1 MSDESWMNDPE
12 WNAYVTHV
20 RSSLIPMLENTALTI
35 SLAPDDPKGTDIKF
49 AIELGL
55 SIMLD
60 KPIIVVLNTEAELP
74 PMLAKIAHAVVRGN
88 IDNPATQ
95 AELMAAITSIPEM
108 EGSDD

>member
-1 MSDESWMNDPE
+1 MADESWMEDPE

-20 RSSLIPMLENTALTI
+20 RSSLIPMLEDSAMTI

-60 KPIIVVLNTEAELP
+60 KPIIVIIRDAGELP
-74 PMLAKIAHAVVRGN
+74 PMLKKIAYAVIRGDLDSPT
-88 IDNPATQ
+88 IQ
-95 AELMAAITSIPEM
+95 AEIMTAIKSIPEAQ
-108 EGSDD
+108 

>member
-1 MSDESWMNDPE
+1 MSNEDWMKDPE

-20 RSSLIPMLENTALTI
+20 RASLIPMLENSAMTI

-60 KPIIVVLNTEAELP
+60 KPIIVVLTEAGELP
-74 PMLAKIAHAVVRGN
+74 PMLAKIAHAVVRGDL
-88 IDNPATQ
+88 DNPVTH
-95 AELMAAITSIPEM
+95 AELMTAIKSVPEVQ
-108 EGSDD
+108 